1 MKTSAWKT
9 HKIWIFFKRLVH
21 GYGEKFEIFVNIPFY
36 AKYPEWKYLV
46 TFSLENKPFEII
58 ETWILKNAKMAFFQ
72 RG

>member
-46 TFSLENKPFEII
+46 TFSLENKPF
-58 ETWILKNAKMAFFQ
+58 
-72 RG
+72 